1 MCITIKII
9 FLIVLRQSSF
19 ESPHVAMINY
29 FTNYID
35 LLQHLKNHN
44 ILNLLTFQAPLNNS
58 FSFITMDP
66 FLKKKKKLPKL
77 LYINVYFI
85 YYIST
90 STPQV
95 IDPSSTYISEKHL
108 QLLFI
113 NTSLTLFSFSC
124 FLLLGN
130 QTT

>member
-1 MCITIKII
+1 MCIMIKIM

-66 FLKKKKKLPKL
+66 FLKKKKKASQAALHKCIFHI
-77 LYINVYFI
+77 LYFHKHT
-85 YYIST
+85 T
-90 STPQV
+90 SHRSFLHLYLWKTPPV
-95 IDPSSTYISEKHL
+95 TVHKHKS
-108 QLLFI
+108 
-113 NTSLTLFSFSC
+113 NSF
-124 FLLLGN
+124 FLLLFLIFG
-130 QTT
+130 